1 MTDGSTAQH
10 PRHAERKAAHQKLG
24 EMLIERGKLRRDQLE
39 HALKMQESMGGLIGS
54 VLVELGLIS
63 DSDLSETLAE
73 SMGLEMIDLNRIGAV
88 DPDAAHFIPES
99 IARRHK
105 LIGIRFEMS
114 KPERKTPDRV
124 VVAMSDPSDFMAL
137 DSIRASTNMEPI
149 AAVATRAQISDAL
162 QTAYLESPLSLEE
175 AVGELKDFKVE
186 TTSELGDTDDF
197 QRLKSEA
204 GLAPVVRFVNS
215 MLYEA
220 ARMKA
225 SDIHIEPQEHHLRCR
240 FRIDG
245 ELRVVAPPPKE
256 LQNAIISRIKIISA
270 LDIAERRL
278 PQDGRLKIRFVGR
291 NIDVRVSTMP
301 TVFGEKVVL
310 RLLDQS
316 GTKLNLDDLGFEDDV
331 VASMRRIITAPY
343 GIVLLCGP
351 TGCGKST
358 TLYSFLR
365 ELNTTGV
372 NIVTVEDP
380 VEYRVEGVNQTH
392 VKSKIGLTFANCLRT
407 ILRQDPDIVM
417 VGEIRD
423 LETLEVAVRASLT
436 GHLVFSTLHT
446 NTAISSATRMVNMG
460 LQPYLISATLNAAL
474 SQRLVRKVCQ
484 GCAKREKL
492 KPMAREALERALGQD
507 VDFEVMQRVGC
518 AECGYTGYKG
528 RLAVNELFEPSDD
541 IRDLISHGAEEHEL
555 IAAARANGMKFL
567 IDNAWRKL
575 KAGTTTVEE
584 VLSLGFQKA
593 EDAAALTRNR
603 RNEGAIELDF
613 DTEPPEGATIDFD
626 ANPPG

>member
-1 MTDGSTAQH
+1 M
-10 PRHAERKAAHQKLG
+10 
-24 EMLIERGKLRRDQLE
+24 
-39 HALKMQESMGGLIGS
+39 
-54 VLVELGLIS
+54 
-63 DSDLSETLAE
+63 
-73 SMGLEMIDLNRIGAV
+73 
-88 DPDAAHFIPES
+88 
-99 IARRHK
+99 
-105 LIGIRFEMS
+105 
-114 KPERKTPDRV
+114 
-124 VVAMSDPSDFMAL
+124 
-137 DSIRASTNMEPI
+137 
-149 AAVATRAQISDAL
+149 
-162 QTAYLESPLSLEE
+162 
-175 AVGELKDFKVE
+175 
-186 TTSELGDTDDF
+186 
-197 QRLKSEA
+197 
-204 GLAPVVRFVNS
+204 
-215 MLYEA
+215 
-220 ARMKA
+220 
-225 SDIHIEPQEHHLRCR
+225 
-240 FRIDG
+240 
-245 ELRVVAPPPKE
+245 
-256 LQNAIISRIKIISA
+256 
-270 LDIAERRL
+270 
-278 PQDGRLKIRFVGR
+278 
-291 NIDVRVSTMP
+291 
-301 TVFGEKVVL
+301 
-310 RLLDQS
+310 
-316 GTKLNLDDLGFEDDV
+316 
-331 VASMRRIITAPY
+331 
-343 GIVLLCGP
+343 
-351 TGCGKST
+351 
-358 TLYSFLR
+358 
-365 ELNTTGV
+365 
-372 NIVTVEDP
+372 
-380 VEYRVEGVNQTH
+380 
-392 VKSKIGLTFANCLRT
+392 KSKIGLTFANCLRT